1 MPPPSGGGDGDD
13 GDDYDD
19 GDDKDNID
27 DGDEKERED
36 ILSFIRY
43 LQRIIQ
49 WMAEYLQKLSPII
62 SKQHNPDICQY
73 LSFK

>member
-1 MPPPSGGGDGDD
+1 MPPPSGDGDD
-13 GDDYDD
+13 GDDYDE

-27 DGDEKERED
+27 DGGEKERKD

-49 WMAEYLQKLSPII
+49 WMAEYCVFAKII
-62 SKQHNPDICQY
+62 SDNLQTT
-73 LSFK
+73 